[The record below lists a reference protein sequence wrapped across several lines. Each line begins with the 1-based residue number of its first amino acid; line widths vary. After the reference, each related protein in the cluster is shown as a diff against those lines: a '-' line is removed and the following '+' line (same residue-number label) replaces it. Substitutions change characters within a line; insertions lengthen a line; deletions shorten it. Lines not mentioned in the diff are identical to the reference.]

1 MKEEHAQKTAPLGLA
16 RMLRLVLVATN
27 SNSLSIINNNNNNNN
42 NDVIIKL
49 IKNVKSK
56 YFLLPALSSKR
67 MGLLKK
73 KIYISN

>member
-27 SNSLSIINNNNNNNN
+27 SNSLSIINNNNNNN

>member
-1 MKEEHAQKTAPLGLA
+1 MKVEHAQKTAPLGLA

-27 SNSLSIINNNNNNNN
+27 SNSLSIINNNNNNN

>member
-1 MKEEHAQKTAPLGLA
+1 MKVEHAQKAAPLGLA

-27 SNSLSIINNNNNNNN
+27 SNSLSIINNNNNN

-73 KIYISN
+73 KNYISN

>member
-27 SNSLSIINNNNNNNN
+27 SNSLSIINNNNNN

>member
-1 MKEEHAQKTAPLGLA
+1 MKVEHAQKTAPLGLA

-27 SNSLSIINNNNNNNN
+27 SNSLSIINNNNNN

-73 KIYISN
+73 KKLYF